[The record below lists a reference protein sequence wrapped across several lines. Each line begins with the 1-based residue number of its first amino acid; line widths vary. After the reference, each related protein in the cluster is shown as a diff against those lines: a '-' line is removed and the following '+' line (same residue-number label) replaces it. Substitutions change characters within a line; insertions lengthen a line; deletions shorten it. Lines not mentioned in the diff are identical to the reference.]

1 MTFNRCFL
9 QCLRFRMYVN
19 MVIKCLSDDFKQC
32 SENLKGTLSIFSSI
46 NFFTEN
52 LYVYNHVQS
61 HGIVV

>member
-32 SENLKGTLSIFSSI
+32 SENLKGTLSIFSSLKL
-46 NFFTEN
+46 NTEKC
-52 LYVYNHVQS
+52 VYNHVHS
-61 HGIVV
+61 HEIVV